1 MDDTQQS
8 RTTDAAATRKRRS
21 SILKSQRPA
30 RTPFSELEFNV
41 ATPTDTA
48 KSRRVS
54 FSKRTG
60 VAEYVTNEATNTWK
74 HIYEEHNKSLESSGN
89 DSEVNPARQTVE
101 HLGRRIFDQQFEEV
115 EVVDFIGTLAPPR
128 NSNTSFNNINFS
140 EQIASLD
147 CTSDAKLTA
156 PNSKFELSALTD
168 QQSKLFCND
177 FTVTGIGES
186 SGKIDFNFSNIQ
198 RIGEKDDLDEIE
210 RDLGRVSNNVVCSGP
225 VDHHNMS
232 EYIEVD
238 LNMTHVAKTDDC
250 DMSITDT
257 ISTPKVQDVSKS
269 NSIDKINNLDKDW
282 ITDKENIAINP
293 YVTPPETDNFAV
305 NDEPD
310 QVLVFDGKRLT
321 LQTEKCSK
329 DFRQTLLPNTSTE
342 TPLRKTI
349 VLNTDDDLPN
359 FVDDAS
365 LRSDVEYRNRSSY
378 HDPSICVQ
386 AVHKVEIVK
395 RPTMNDNA
403 GNMSVTQSLPTNIMS
418 GAPANIKT
426 IIYNENETANISMTQ
441 SVNGQIF
448 TVDNKPMERRRT
460 VVYENENCNIS
471 ITQALPTNIIQNEK
485 PERRK
490 TIVFDDD
497 KGNISVTQALP
508 SQFIVDH
515 TVQERRKT
523 IIYDDDKADVSIT
536 QALPS
541 RVILDKN
548 NQEKRKTI
556 VFDDDNGNISITQA
570 LPANIVLESRQEK
583 RKTILYEDDAGDISV
598 TQAAPTNL
606 ILIENPSATERR
618 RTVLYE
624 DDTGNI
630 SVTQTVPQNI
640 ILSKTDVKE
649 DTQIFDANISMTQVL
664 PTNIII
670 KDSDTNGISKDP
682 NPKDSKPF
690 VLHTLLDMSD
700 PVESAICNQ
709 YAETNVESLIVEDD
723 PQLKKEAPMLT
734 FVIAEDEEIQIDKDD
749 SGNNAKLTEN
759 SQLIVD
765 HAVPER
771 RKTIIYE
778 DDKAD
783 VSITQSLPSRVILD
797 QKAQEKR
804 KTIVFDDDNGNI
816 STTQV
821 LPVNIV
827 LESRQEKRKTVLN
840 EDVTETMSVT
850 QAAPTNLLFTENP
863 SATELIYQDDTD
875 DISVTQAVP
884 QNIILDTADLEEE
897 GTQIFDAK
905 ISMTQA
911 YPTNIVIKDSDTIFH
926 DPKPKESKTSVL
938 HTLLDMSDPV
948 ESVTCNKDAE
958 TDVEPLIVGDEP
970 DREKEGSMVSFII
983 AEDEGMQTDKIE
995 SDNDGELNEI
1005 ESDTIQFIRDSRMSV
1020 DYKQPDEILQNT
1032 LAQLMINRGQMDNIS
1047 PNISNTDEKDAQLN
1061 NENDEMENIS
1071 RNMSCVNEREDE
1083 KVRPKSFKDA
1093 NDTKELLDMI
1103 CDFTD
1108 NSRCSSKEEAPPE
1121 EISPE
1126 KEEPPATKALDLKE
1140 LLAIENKMEVHEPR
1154 RLSFATKRQSIIIS
1168 REDLLSNISMAQA
1181 VLQKSRVEFDES
1193 SLTEDNQDSSPEEL
1207 RQTQQR
1213 SNRMSNEVVKT
1224 LHFDDESL
1232 SESSMKSDLSK
1243 TWPIKKTVF
1252 GETSYAKVKTNV
1264 IPSYLKDVSDGIK
1277 QLMSDLVKPMS
1288 DAIPFES
1295 PEEKMK
1301 RSMSTVSTQIQA
1313 NLITSSQ
1320 IDVNTDLSSATG
1332 SHEDI
1337 PCYRSGRGIL
1347 KMPGS
1352 SEMSSEQEVIRSE
1365 CSDIS
1370 EPPCRQLSIPEPVLV
1385 FDHENPL
1392 NNILLGPLDYKHTHD
1407 YKPLTPVPVENLAKE
1422 SEITLCGSER
1432 STSCQINME
1441 MDDSSIDTDTMASE
1455 AKDVEVNTDQVV
1467 TQYSVAVHAGKKK
1480 LTFHKS
1486 CSIDRAVNVHSKVED
1501 SEVNTV
1507 IAMKPNKELLETSS
1521 SLTLIDS
1528 LSESESKTNSP
1539 QQYIARKERR
1549 TPTKPVTKLKA
1560 LPTIESDISSTDD
1573 SADRLISKGKK
1584 RTHIPVTP
1592 NRRHSVEVTPKPNN
1606 KMLKISSSPNQNRL
1620 FLRMSHEPSKLPAER
1635 DTDSQEDTSQIEDNT
1650 DSEKKPH
1657 SHNFD
1662 STITIQQLITEYQI
1676 DAGLN
1681 KEILDVLKE
1690 TDYCK
1695 SGSLTTEAPS
1705 RSDSL
1710 NSDSID
1716 KVCSFTSSKNLGSN
1730 AMAQTVAST
1739 ASSHKSQSTI
1749 HSAEYSR
1756 TDWHPELTS
1765 LSSTKNVNHI
1775 DSGVNIVSKIDML
1788 PFMGSYECERETSLA
1803 DTWSFR
1809 LLHGR
1814 IRLTIRLAHRHDNST
1829 RTRVRA
1835 DTPVTDLSVDTIEY
1849 DKKNPVAIL
1858 CIRFACETMR
1868 YMVSSATETKYLARD
1883 VPLLLRRCAAVA
1895 RVALRWGRAMHD
1907 AKLHLAYTLDTEG
1920 HLTVKVAN
1928 IPLRSVWEVSMNLEL
1943 VVEHPNQAPWPRASD
1958 VKVKRVVSDVPV
1970 SDEDIRKALKNTP
1983 NDWGH
1988 APKTLWRIFRY
1999 LKHKQREDDGLLLGV

>member
-225 VDHHNMS
+225 ADHHNMS

-403 GNMSVTQSLPTNIMS
+403 
-418 GAPANIKT
+418 
-426 IIYNENETANISMTQ
+426 
-441 SVNGQIF
+441 
-448 TVDNKPMERRRT
+448 
-460 VVYENENCNIS
+460 
-471 ITQALPTNIIQNEK
+471 
-485 PERRK
+485 
-490 TIVFDDD
+490 
-497 KGNISVTQALP
+497 
-508 SQFIVDH
+508 
-515 TVQERRKT
+515 
-523 IIYDDDKADVSIT
+523 
-536 QALPS
+536 
-541 RVILDKN
+541 
-548 NQEKRKTI
+548 

-709 YAETNVESLIVEDD
+709 YAETNVEPLIVEDD

-816 STTQV
+816 SITQV

-827 LESRQEKRKTVLN
+827 LESRQVKRKTVLN

-1126 KEEPPATKALDLKE
+1126 KDEPPATKALDLKE

-1365 CSDIS
+1365 CSDIP

-1407 YKPLTPVPVENLAKE
+1407 YKPLSPVPIENLAKE

-1441 MDDSSIDTDTMASE
+1441 MDESSIDTDTMASE

-1528 LSESESKTNSP
+1528 LSESESKTNSS
-1539 QQYIARKERR
+1539 QRYIARKERR

-1620 FLRMSHEPSKLPAER
+1620 FLRMSHEPTKLPAER
-1635 DTDSQEDTSQIEDNT
+1635 DTDGQEDTSHIEDNT
-1650 DSEKKPH
+1650 DSEEKPH

-1730 AMAQTVAST
+1730 TMAQTVAST